1 MKNPVLLIVTSL
13 LLGAF
18 PLMLTARRIHVPAPK
33 KGSTDSPAEVFYQN
47 VERIDD
53 DRLALYR
60 SDSVIFSKYDKTVD
74 SNVETFFV
82 TNRSRRT
89 LSGMKL
95 ELKYMTEDGSELH
108 RRVCDIP
115 CNVPP
120 GETRRVDIRSWD
132 RQNTFCYIGSRMPRR
147 RVAIPYK
154 VTLTLRQLTF
164 PTDKAPFSAPAD

>member
-1 MKNPVLLIVTSL
+1 MKKPILLIVAAL
-13 LLGAF
+13 LLGVF
-18 PLMLTARRIHVPAPK
+18 PLMLAARRIHVPAPK
-33 KGSTDSPAEVFYQN
+33 KGSADTHTEVFYQN
-47 VERIDD
+47 VERIED
-53 DRLALYR
+53 DRIAPYR
-60 SDSVIFSKYDKTVD
+60 SDSVIISKYDKTVD

-89 LSGMKL
+89 LVGMKL

-164 PTDKAPFSAPAD
+164 PTDNAPFSAPAD